1 MMDGTLKAERAQ
13 ISSGALMKSAEV
25 NVKSR

>member
-1 MMDGTLKAERAQ
+1 MMDGTLIAERAQ
-13 ISSGALMKSAEV
+13 ISSGAPMKPAEV